1 MKILIAENMEEFD
14 NLGASIVAD
23 VINNKN
29 DATIG
34 FATGSTPIGMYQKLI
49 DMYNDGKLSFKD
61 ITTFNLDEY
70 VGLEKTH
77 NQSYY
82 YFMHDKLFDKVDI
95 DENKVNFLSGT
106 ETDTFAECKRYSDL
120 LANNTIDLQILG
132 IGANGHI
139 GFNEPNTDFNS
150 VTREVML
157 TEKTISDNARFFES
171 IDDVPKSALTMGINE
186 IMASKKIVL
195 LANGKNKAD
204 AVYNMINGEVSAE
217 CPASVLQLHN
227 DVVVILDKESA
238 SRIK

>member
-14 NLGASIVAD
+14 NFGASIVSE
-23 VINNKN
+23 VISNKN

-49 DMYNDGKLSFKD
+49 DMYNEGKLSFKD

-77 NQSYY
+77 DQSYY
-82 YFMHDKLFDKVDI
+82 YFMHDKLFNHVDI
-95 DENKVNFLSGT
+95 DESKVNFLSGT
-106 ETDTFAECKRYSDL
+106 AKDTFAECKRYSDL
-120 LANNTIDLQILG
+120 LASNPIDLQILG

-157 TEKTISDNARFFES
+157 TEKTITDNARFFES

-186 IMASKKIVL
+186 IMAAKKIIL

-204 AVYNMINGEVSAE
+204 AVLSMINGEVSSE

-227 DVVVILDKESA
+227 DVVVVLDKESA
-238 SRIK
+238 SKIK

>member
-1 MKILIAENMEEFD
+1 MKILIAENMEDFN
-14 NLGASIVAD
+14 NLGAQVVAD
-23 VINNKN
+23 VINEKS

-49 DMYNDGKLSFKD
+49 EMYNAGKLSFKD

-77 NQSYY
+77 DQSYF
-82 YFMHDKLFDKVDI
+82 YFMHDKLFNHVDI
-95 DENKVNFLSGT
+95 NEDKVNFLSGT
-106 ETDTFAECKRYSDL
+106 AANIPEECKRYSDL
-120 LANNTIDLQILG
+120 LAANTIDLQILG

-139 GFNEPNTDFNS
+139 GFNEPSTDFNS

-186 IMASKKIVL
+186 IMKAKKIIL
-195 LANGKNKAD
+195 LANGLNKAD
-204 AVYNMINGEVSAE
+204 AVYKMIKEEVSSE
-217 CPASVLQLHN
+217 TPASVLQLHN
-227 DVVVILDKESA
+227 DVVVVLDKDAA
-238 SRIK
+238 SKLK

>member
-1 MKILIAENMEEFD
+1 MKILIAENLEEFD
-14 NLGASIVAD
+14 NLGASIVAE
-23 VINNKN
+23 VIANKN

-49 DMYNDGKLSFKD
+49 DMYNDGKISFKD

-77 NQSYY
+77 DQSYY
-82 YFMHDKLFDKVDI
+82 YFMHDKLFNKVDI

-106 ETDTFAECKRYSDL
+106 ATDTFAECKRYSNL
-120 LANNTIDLQILG
+120 LAENTIDLQILG

-157 TEKTISDNARFFES
+157 TEKTISDNARFFDS

-204 AVYNMINGEVSAE
+204 AVFKMINGEVSSE

-238 SRIK
+238 SKIK

>member
-1 MKILIAENMEEFD
+1 MKILIAENMDEFN
-14 NLGASIVAD
+14 NLGAQVVAD
-23 VINNKN
+23 VINQKN

-49 DMYNDGKLSFKD
+49 DMYNEGKLSFKD

-77 NQSYY
+77 DQSYY
-82 YFMHDKLFDKVDI
+82 YFMHDKLFNHVDI

-106 ETDTFAECKRYSDL
+106 ANNIPEECKRYSDL
-120 LANNTIDLQILG
+120 LAANTIDLQILG

-157 TEKTISDNARFFES
+157 TEKTITDNARFFES

-186 IMASKKIVL
+186 IMKAKKIIL
-195 LANGKNKAD
+195 LANGLNKAD
-204 AVYNMINGEVSAE
+204 AVYKMIEQEVSADT
-217 CPASVLQLHN
+217 PASVLQRHH
-227 DVVVILDKESA
+227 DVVVVLDKDAA
-238 SRIK
+238 SKIK

>member
-120 LANNTIDLQILG
+120 LAKNTIDLQILG